1 MSDEEID
8 RIRRRF
14 DFFDKDSNGLI
25 DLEEFL
31 AMIDVLYPGTSAS
44 YLESG
49 FVVMDQNHDG
59 YIDFQEFEDWWR
71 EEDWEALMTD
81 SR

>member
-1 MSDEEID
+1 MSWSGHGQVL
-8 RIRRRF
+8 R
-14 DFFDKDSNGLI
+14 I
-25 DLEEFL
+25 DLERQEFL
-31 AMIDVLYPGTSAS
+31 GMIDVLYPGTSAS

-59 YIDFQEFEDWWR
+59 YIDFQEFVDWWR